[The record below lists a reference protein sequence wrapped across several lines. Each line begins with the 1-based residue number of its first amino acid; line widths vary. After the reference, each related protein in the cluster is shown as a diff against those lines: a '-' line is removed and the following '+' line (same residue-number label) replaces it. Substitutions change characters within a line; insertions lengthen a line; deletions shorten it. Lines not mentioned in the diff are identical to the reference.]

1 MAIEVKEM
9 VIKTSVDSSGNG
21 GATGDQALCD
31 DLKKIKNDILKES
44 MENVIE
50 YLKRQKEQ

>member
-21 GATGDQALCD
+21 NSSGDQALCD

>member
-21 GATGDQALCD
+21 NATSDQALCD

>member
-1 MAIEVKEM
+1 MAIEIKEM
-9 VIKTSVDSSGNG
+9 VIKTSVDSSEKGRG
-21 GATGDQALCD
+21 EEKFYD

-50 YLKRQKEQ
+50 YLERLKER

>member
-9 VIKTSVDSSGNG
+9 VIKTTVDSNSN
-21 GATGDQALCD
+21 ASSEKALCD

>member
-1 MAIEVKEM
+1 MAIEIKEM
-9 VIKTSVDSSGNG
+9 LIKTSVDSSEK
-21 GATGDQALCD
+21 AESQQTLCD

-50 YLKRQKEQ
+50 YLERLKES